1 MYIFKTA
8 KYSYFKIEL
17 GYPLVFIYKLKINKI
32 NK

>member
-17 GYPLVFIYKLKINKI
+17 GYPLVLIYTELQINK
-32 NK
+32 